1 MQLSRDV
8 TFPHLSADEIRRLD
22 MPGPR
27 YTSYPTV
34 PEWVD
39 LTSADAER
47 ALATA
52 GAAGEPLSL
61 YVHIPFCKEMCTYCG
76 CHVIVAKEQ
85 AKGDHYL
92 ALVRREAELQRKALG
107 RKAPVSRVH
116 LGGGTPTFLDEKQL
130 TELYSLLS
138 DNFDILPDAEL
149 AIEVD
154 PAVTTRGQLELLA
167 RLGFRR
173 LSMGVQD
180 LDPEVQRAVCRIQT
194 EDETRQALETARAA
208 GFRSVN
214 FDLIYGLPKQT
225 AESWKATVERV
236 AKLRPDRISLFSFAY
251 VPAAK
256 PHQRRLQMADIPLAD
271 TKLNLFRIGHEGFV
285 AAGYVPIGMDHFA
298 LPEDELGRAHAE
310 KRLWRDFQ
318 GYSAGRGGAGT
329 IALGVSAI
337 GDVGGAYLQNVKT
350 LPKYAAALER
360 GELPVEKGIVRSV
373 DDEQRRA
380 VIGALMCNFEV
391 RLDAEQ
397 QARYAS
403 ELARLAELAR
413 TEGLCV
419 VDGGHVTL
427 TPTGRVF
434 VRNVAMVF
442 DAYLEKAP
450 PRKKTFSRT
459 V

>member
-1 MQLSRDV
+1 V
-8 TFPHLSADEIRRLD
+8 TFPHLTPDEVRHLD
-22 MPGPR
+22 VPGPR

-34 PEWVD
+34 PEWHD
-39 LTSADAER
+39 ITSAQAER
-47 ALATA
+47 ALAIA

-76 CHVIVAKEQ
+76 CHVIVASDRSK
-85 AKGDHYL
+85 ADSYL
-92 ALVRREAELQRKALG
+92 KLVRREAELQRKALG
-107 RKAPVSRVH
+107 GKAPVSRVH
-116 LGGGTPTFLDEKQL
+116 LGGGTPTFLDERQL
-130 TELYSLLS
+130 TELYAILR
-138 DNFDILPDAEL
+138 DNFTIVPDAEL
-149 AIEVD
+149 AVEVD

-194 EDETRQALETARAA
+194 EEETRQALETARAV

-225 AESWKATVERV
+225 ATSWAATVQRI
-236 AKLRPDRISLFSFAY
+236 AALRPDRISLFSFAY
-251 VPAAK
+251 VPTAK
-256 PHQRRLQMADIPLAD
+256 PHQRRLQVADLPLAE
-271 TKLNLFRIGHEGFV
+271 TKLDLFRIGYEGFV

-298 LPEDELGRAHAE
+298 LPEDDLGRAHAE
-310 KRLWRDFQ
+310 GRLWRDFQ

-337 GDVGGAYLQNVKT
+337 GDLGGAYLQNVKT

-360 GELPVEKGIVRSV
+360 GELPVEKGIFRTV
-373 DDEQRRA
+373 DDEQRRE

-391 RLDAEQ
+391 SLDAEQ

-403 ELARLAELAR
+403 ELARLHELER
-413 TEGLCV
+413 EGLCV

-427 TPTGRVF
+427 TPKGRVF

>member
-1 MQLSRDV
+1 L
-8 TFPHLSADEIRRLD
+8 TPDEIRRLD
-22 MPGPR
+22 VPGPR

-34 PEWVD
+34 PEWRD

-47 ALATA
+47 ALAAA

-76 CHVIVAKEQ
+76 CHVIVASDPRK
-85 AKGDHYL
+85 ADDYL

-107 RKAPVSRVH
+107 GKAPVSRVH
-116 LGGGTPTFLDEKQL
+116 YGGGTPTFLDERQL
-130 TELYSLLS
+130 SELYSILD
-138 DNFDILPDAEL
+138 DNFDIAADAER
-149 AIEVD
+149 AVEVD

-180 LDPEVQRAVCRIQT
+180 LDPEVQKAVRRIQT
-194 EDETRQALETARAA
+194 EEETRQALETGRAA

-214 FDLIYGLPKQT
+214 FDLIYGLPRQT
-225 AESWKATVERV
+225 AASWQKTIERV
-236 AKLRPDRISLFSFAY
+236 AALRPDRISLFSFAY

-256 PHQRRLQMADIPLAD
+256 PHQRRLQMVDIPLAE
-271 TKLNLFRIGHEGFV
+271 TKLDLFRIGHEGFV

-298 LPEDELGRAHAE
+298 LPDDDLARARAE
-310 KRLWRDFQ
+310 GRLWRDFQ

-337 GDVGGAYLQNVKT
+337 GDVGGAYVQNVKT

-360 GELPVEKGIVRSV
+360 GELPVDKGLIRSV

-380 VIGALMCNFEV
+380 VIGELMCNFTV
-391 RLDAEQ
+391 TLDAEQ

-403 ELARLAELAR
+403 ELARLAKLE
-413 TEGLCV
+413 TEGLCTV
-419 VDGGHVTL
+419 RGGTVTL

-442 DAYLEKAP
+442 DAYLEHAP